1 MDNFF
6 KDTPD
11 FKFHLEHPIVK
22 KIVKLKE
29 RNFKESEQYDY
40 APLNH
45 EDAIDNYE
53 KILEIVGEICAD
65 TIAVNAEGVDIEGP
79 HIENNEVIYAKG
91 TTADYKALYDAGLI
105 GMSLPRKYG
114 GLNFPLLPY
123 VMAAEMVARADAGF
137 ANIWGLQDC
146 AETIYEFGSEEQREK
161 YLPRFNRDGVTAA
174 MVLTEPDAGSDLQSV
189 KLKATFDQEKNT
201 WILNGVKRFIT
212 NGDADLCLVLARSE
226 ENTLDAR
233 GLSMFIYDRT
243 NHAVEVRHL
252 EKKLGI
258 KGSPT
263 CELVFK
269 NAPAELVGKERFGLI
284 KYVMALMNSAR
295 LGVGAQSVGIA
306 DAAYREALKYAE
318 ERAQFGKFIVKF
330 PAVYEMLT
338 NMKVRLDALR
348 SLLYETTRFVDILK
362 VYEEVLRDGT
372 LESEERTEMKNY
384 AKLSNVFTPLIKLIA
399 SESCNRMAYD
409 SLQIHGGTGF
419 MKDFPIE
426 RIYRDARITSIY
438 EGTTQLQAVAAIKG
452 VTTGVFLEQIKQYES
467 EVFEGDNAIKEKLQK
482 MTAKYELVS
491 QKVMETNNTEYL
503 DFHARRLVEMAGN
516 IIMGYLL
523 VVNSQR
529 DEKFNKSA
537 KLFVNLVSSEN
548 NEKFDYIDNFDIDNL
563 DLYRSTGDEILQELE
578 LKIEEE

>member
-6 KDTPD
+6 TDTPD
-11 FKFHLEHPIVK
+11 FKFHLKDPIVK

-29 RNFKESEQYDY
+29 EDFKEADKFDF

-45 EDAIDNYE
+45 EDAIDTYE
-53 KILEIVGEICAD
+53 KILEIVGDICSN
-65 TIAVNAEGVDIEGP
+65 TIAKNAESVDLEGP

-91 TTADYKALYDAGLI
+91 TTEDYKALYDAGLI

-161 YLPRFNRDGVTAA
+161 YLPRFNRDGATAA
-174 MVLTEPDAGSDLQSV
+174 MVLTEPDAGSDLQAV
-189 KLKATFDQEKNT
+189 KLKATYDEAAKI
-201 WILNGVKRFIT
+201 WKLNGVKRFIT
-212 NGDADLCLVLARSE
+212 NGDADISLVLARSE
-226 ENTLDAR
+226 ENTTDAR
-233 GLSMFIYDRT
+233 GLSMFIYDR
-243 NHAVEVRHL
+243 NDHAVEVRHL

-269 NAPAELVGKERFGLI
+269 DAPAELVGKERFGLI

-318 ERAQFGKFIVKF
+318 ERAQFGKVIVNF
-330 PAVYEMLT
+330 PAVYEMIT
-338 NMKVRLDALR
+338 NMKVRIDALR
-348 SLLYETTRFVDILK
+348 SLLYETTRFVDISK
-362 VYEEVLRDGT
+362 VYEDVMRSRK
-372 LESEERTEMKNY
+372 LEKHERMEMKHY
-384 AKLSNVFTPLIKLIA
+384 AKLSNVFTPLIKLTA
-399 SESCNRMAYD
+399 SETCNTIAYD
-409 SLQIHGGTGF
+409 SLQIHGGIGF

-438 EGTTQLQAVAAIKG
+438 EGTSQLQAVAAIKG
-452 VTTGVFLEQIKQYES
+452 VTTGVFLEQIKKYDT
-467 EVFEGDNAIKEKLQK
+467 EVLDKNCEIRTKLHK
-482 MTAKYELVS
+482 MTEEFESITQRVIEFESQELI
-491 QKVMETNNTEYL
+491 
-503 DFHARRLVEMAGN
+503 DFHSTRLVEMAGN

-523 VVNSQR
+523 VLNSQR
-529 DEKFNKSA
+529 EEKFVKTA
-537 KLFVNLVSSEN
+537 KLYVNLVKSEN
-548 NEKFDYIDNFDIDNL
+548 RARFDYMDSFEFEN
-563 DLYRSTGDEILQELE
+563 LE
-578 LKIEEE
+578 LYKDVDVEVLQH

>member
-11 FKFHLEHPIVK
+11 FKFHLEHPIVE

-29 RNFKESEQYDY
+29 SGFTYAEEYDY

-45 EDAIDNYE
+45 EDALDSYNRV
-53 KILEIVGEICAD
+53 LDIVGDICAD
-65 TIAVNAEGVDIEGP
+65 TIAPNAESVDIEGP
-79 HIENNEVIYAKG
+79 KIVNNEVVYARG
-91 TTADYKALYDAGLI
+91 TTKNYEALHEAGLI

-123 VMAAEMVARADAGF
+123 VMAGEMIARADAGF

-146 AETIYEFGSEEQREK
+146 AETIYEFGSEEQKDK
-161 YLPRFNRDGVTAA
+161 YLPRFNRDGATAA

-189 KLKATFDQEKNT
+189 KLRATYDEQEKV
-201 WILNGVKRFIT
+201 WKLNGVKRFIT
-212 NGDADLCLVLARSE
+212 NGDADIALVLARSE
-226 ENTLDAR
+226 AKTSDAR
-233 GLSMFIYDRT
+233 GLSMFIYDRKH
-243 NHAVEVRHL
+243 HAVEVRHL

-269 NAPAELVGKERFGLI
+269 DAPVELVGSERFGLI

-318 ERAQFGKFIVKF
+318 ERAQFGKEIINF

-338 NMKVRLDALR
+338 NMKVRIDALR
-348 SLLYETTRFVDILK
+348 SLLYETTRFVDISKVYDELKKERSLDKEERMEMKGYLK
-362 VYEEVLRDGT
+362 V
-372 LESEERTEMKNY
+372 
-384 AKLSNVFTPLIKLIA
+384 ANVFTPLIKLVA
-399 SESCNRMAYD
+399 SEASNTIAYD
-409 SLQIHGGTGF
+409 SLQVHGGTGF

-452 VTTGVFLEQIKQYES
+452 VTTGVFIEQIKQYDN
-467 EVFEGDNAIKEKLQK
+467 EVLEENNALRNKLQV
-482 MTAKYELVS
+482 MTDNYEVIS
-491 QKVMETNNTEYL
+491 KKVIDTDYPDYL
-503 DFHARRLVEMAGN
+503 DFHSRRLVEMAGN

-523 VVNSQR
+523 VLNSQR
-529 DEKFNKSA
+529 DEKFMRSA
-537 KLFVNLVSSEN
+537 KLFINLVHSEN
-548 NEKFDYIDNFDIDNL
+548 HEKYDYIDNFEIEYL
-563 DLYRSTGDEILQELE
+563 ELYKLKDSKILQEQL
-578 LKIEEE
+578 

>member
-1 MDNFF
+1 MDNFY

-11 FKFHLEHPIVK
+11 FKFHLEHPILQ
-22 KIVKLKE
+22 KIVELKE
-29 RNFKESEQYDY
+29 NNFRDSENYDY
-40 APLNH
+40 APLNF
-45 EDAIDNYE
+45 EDAIDSYE
-53 KILEIVGEICAD
+53 KVLDIVGDICVE
-65 TIAVNAEGVDIEGP
+65 TIAPNAESVDLEGP
-79 HIENNEVIYAKG
+79 HIENNEVVYAKG
-91 TTADYKALYDAGLI
+91 TIENYKALHEAGLI

-123 VMAAEMVARADAGF
+123 VMAGEMIARSDAGF

-146 AETIYEFGSEEQREK
+146 AETIHEFGSEEQKDRI
-161 YLPRFNRDGVTAA
+161 LPRFNREGITAA

-189 KLKATFDQEKNT
+189 KLRATFDDKTNM
-201 WILNGVKRFIT
+201 WKLNGVKRFIT
-212 NGDADLCLVLARSE
+212 NGDADISLVLARSE
-226 ENTLDAR
+226 ENTADAR
-233 GLSMFIYDRT
+233 GLSMFIYDR
-243 NHAVEVRHL
+243 NDHALEVRHL

-269 NAPAELVGKERFGLI
+269 DAPAELVGNERFGLI

-318 ERAQFGKFIVKF
+318 ERAQFGKEIIHF

-338 NMKVRLDALR
+338 NMKVRIDALR
-348 SLLYETTRFVDILK
+348 SLLYETTRFVDITK
-362 VYEEVLRDGT
+362 VYEEVKQERK
-372 LESEERTEMKNY
+372 LEKEERMEMKNY
-384 AKLSNVFTPLIKLIA
+384 TKLAHVFTPLIKLVA
-399 SESCNRMAYD
+399 SEASNTIAYD

-452 VTTGVFLEQIKQYES
+452 VTTGVFLEKIRQYES
-467 EVFEGDNAIKEKLQK
+467 EVVENDILNKKLQD
-482 MTAKYELVS
+482 MTANYELIAK
-491 QKVMETNNTEYL
+491 KVMEIDYPDYL
-503 DFHARRLVEMAGN
+503 DFHTRRLVEMAGN

-523 VVNSQR
+523 VLNSQR
-529 DEKFNKSA
+529 EEKFGRSA
-537 KLFVNLVSSEN
+537 KIFIDLARSEN
-548 NEKFDYIDNFDIDNL
+548 QEKYDYIDNFEVESIE
-563 DLYRSTGDEILQELE
+563 LYKLKETETLQE
-578 LKIEEE
+578 IV

>member
-1 MDNFF
+1 MNNFF

-11 FKFHLEHPIVK
+11 FKFHLEHPIVQ
-22 KIVKLKE
+22 KIIKLKE
-29 RNFKESEQYDY
+29 RNFEESKEFDF

-45 EDAIDNYE
+45 EDAIDSYE
-53 KILEIVGEICAD
+53 KILDIVGEICSE
-65 TIAVNAEGVDIEGP
+65 TIAANAESVDIEGP
-79 HIENNEVIYAKG
+79 HIVNNEVVYAKG
-91 TTADYKALYDAGLI
+91 TTADYKALHDAGLI

-146 AETIYEFGSEEQREK
+146 AETIYEFGSEEQK
-161 YLPRFNRDGVTAA
+161 DKFLPRFNRDGVTAA

-189 KLKATFDQEKNT
+189 KLKATFNEEKQI

-212 NGDADLCLVLARSE
+212 NGDADISLVLARSE
-226 ENTLDAR
+226 EGTNDAR
-233 GLSMFIYDRT
+233 GLSMFIYDR
-243 NHAVEVRHL
+243 NDHAVEVRHL

-269 NAPAELVGKERFGLI
+269 DAPAELVGKERFGLI

-318 ERAQFGKFIVKF
+318 ERAQFGKVIVKF
-330 PAVYEMLT
+330 PAVYEMIT
-338 NMKVRLDALR
+338 NMKIRIDALR
-348 SLLYETTRFVDILK
+348 SLLYETTSFVDLFK
-362 VYEEVLRDGT
+362 AYEETMKERK
-372 LESEERTEMKNY
+372 LEKEERLEMKAY
-384 AKLSNVFTPLIKLIA
+384 AKLSNVFTPLIKLTA
-399 SESCNRMAYD
+399 SEACNTIAYD

-438 EGTTQLQAVAAIKG
+438 EGTTQLQAIAAIKG
-452 VTTGVFLEQIKQYES
+452 VTTGVFLEQIKKYDTEILEENSIIRAKLREMTLRYDEIS
-467 EVFEGDNAIKEKLQK
+467 E
-482 MTAKYELVS
+482 
-491 QKVMETNNTEYL
+491 KVIGLGNSDVL

-523 VVNSQR
+523 VLNSQR
-529 DEKFNKSA
+529 NEAFSKSARLFTNLVQSENTEKFN
-537 KLFVNLVSSEN
+537 
-548 NEKFDYIDNFDIDNL
+548 YMDNFEVED
-563 DLYRSTGDEILQELE
+563 LE
-578 LKIEEE
+578 LYKLDNSEVLEATI

>member
-11 FKFHLEHPIVK
+11 FKFHLEHPFIQ
-22 KIVKLKE
+22 KIVKIKE
-29 RNFKESEQYDY
+29 RNFEESEKYDY
-40 APLNH
+40 APQNH
-45 EDAIDNYE
+45 EDAIDSYE
-53 KILEIVGEICAD
+53 KILDIVGEICAV
-65 TIAVNAEGVDIEGP
+65 TIATNAKSVDLEGP
-79 HIENNEVIYAKG
+79 SLKNNEVIYAKG

-105 GMSLPRKYG
+105 GMALPRQYG

-146 AETIYEFGSEEQREK
+146 AETINEFGSEEQKEK

-189 KLKATFDQEKNT
+189 KLKATYNEDEKI
-201 WILNGVKRFIT
+201 WRLNGVKRFIT
-212 NGDADLCLVLARSE
+212 NGDADISLVLARSE
-226 ENTLDAR
+226 ENTIDAR
-233 GLSMFIYDRT
+233 GLSMFIYDRN

-269 NAPAELVGKERFGLI
+269 DAPAELVGKERFGLI

-318 ERAQFGKFIVKF
+318 ERAQFGKVIIKF
-330 PAVYEMLT
+330 PAVYEMIS
-338 NMKVRLDALR
+338 NMRVRVDALR
-348 SLLYETTRFVDILK
+348 SLLYETTRFVDVFK
-362 VYEEVLRDGT
+362 VYEEVMRDRP
-372 LESEERTEMKNY
+372 LEKEERMEMKAY
-384 AKLSNVFTPLIKLIA
+384 SKLANVFTPLIKLTA
-399 SESCNRMAYD
+399 SEACNSIAYD

-438 EGTTQLQAVAAIKG
+438 EGTTQLQTIAAIKG
-452 VTTGVFLEQIKQYES
+452 VTTGVYLKQIKQYES
-467 EVFEGDNAIKEKLQK
+467 EVQKENEHLNTVLKK
-482 MTAKYELVS
+482 MTLEYE
-491 QKVMETNNTEYL
+491 EIIDIITEIDVPDYF
-503 DFHARRLVEMAGN
+503 DFHSRRLVEMAGN
-516 IIMGYLL
+516 IIMAYLL
-523 VVNSQR
+523 LLNSQR
-529 DEKFNKSA
+529 DQKFNNSA
-537 KLFVNLVSSEN
+537 KLFINLVRSEN
-548 NEKFDYIDNFDIDNL
+548 HEKYHYIKDFEFEN
-563 DLYRSTGDEILQELE
+563 LE
-578 LKIEEE
+578 LYKIEVHDTL

>member
-11 FKFHLEHPIVK
+11 FKFHLEHPIVQ
-22 KIVKLKE
+22 KIVQLKE
-29 RNFKESEQYDY
+29 RDFTDAEKYDY
-40 APLNH
+40 APSNFK
-45 EDAIDNYE
+45 DAIDSYE
-53 KILEIVGEICAD
+53 KVLDIVGDICHD
-65 TIAVNAEGVDIEGP
+65 TIAPNAESVDLEGP
-79 HIENNEVIYAKG
+79 HIENNEVVYAKG
-91 TTADYKALYDAGLI
+91 TSENYAALHEAGLI

-123 VMAAEMVARADAGF
+123 VMAGEMIARSDAGF

-146 AETIYEFGSEEQREK
+146 AETIHEFGSEEQKDRF
-161 YLPRFNRDGVTAA
+161 LPRFNRDGVTAA

-189 KLKATFDQEKNT
+189 KLRAIYDEENKT
-201 WILNGVKRFIT
+201 WKLNGVKRFIT
-212 NGDADLCLVLARSE
+212 NGDADISLVLARSE
-226 ENTLDAR
+226 ENTADAR
-233 GLSMFIYDRT
+233 GLSMFIYDRKH
-243 NHAVEVRHL
+243 HALEVRHL

-269 NAPAELVGKERFGLI
+269 DAPAELVGNERFGLI

-306 DAAYREALKYAE
+306 DAAYREAIKYAE
-318 ERAQFGKFIVKF
+318 ERAQFGKEIIHF

-338 NMKVRLDALR
+338 NMKVKIDALR
-348 SLLYETTRFVDILK
+348 SLLYETTMFVDITK
-362 VYEEVLRDGT
+362 VYEEVKQERSL
-372 LESEERTEMKNY
+372 LKEERMEMKNF
-384 AKLSNVFTPLIKLIA
+384 AKLANVFTPLIKLVA
-399 SESCNRMAYD
+399 SEASNIIAYD

-452 VTTGVFLEQIKQYES
+452 VTTNVFLDQIKKYDDEVVGNETMKGYLQELTAQYE
-467 EVFEGDNAIKEKLQK
+467 EITIK
-482 MTAKYELVS
+482 V
-491 QKVMETNNTEYL
+491 VETDYPDYQ

-523 VVNSQR
+523 LLNSQR
-529 DEKFNKSA
+529 NEKFSRSA
-537 KLFVNLVSSEN
+537 KLFISLVRSEN
-548 NEKFDYIDNFDIDNL
+548 LEKFDYINNFEVENIEL
-563 DLYRSTGDEILQELE
+563 YKGCVDLNDSDS
-578 LKIEEE
+578 LKQQL

>member
-1 MDNFF
+1 MNNFF
-6 KDTPD
+6 TDTPD
-11 FKFHLEHPIVK
+11 FKFHLKNPIVK

-29 RNFKESEQYDY
+29 QDFKESEEFDF

-45 EDAIDNYE
+45 EDAIDSYE
-53 KILEIVGEICAD
+53 KILDIVGDICAN
-65 TIAVNAEGVDIEGP
+65 TIATNAESVDLEGP

-91 TTADYKALYDAGLI
+91 TTEDYKALYDAGLI
-105 GMSLPRKYG
+105 GLSLPRKYG

-146 AETIYEFGSEEQREK
+146 AETIYEFGSEAQREK
-161 YLPRFNRDGVTAA
+161 YLPRFNRDGATAA
-174 MVLTEPDAGSDLQSV
+174 MVLTEPDAGSDLQAV
-189 KLKATFDQEKNT
+189 KLKAVFNEEKNT

-212 NGDADLCLVLARSE
+212 NGDADISLVLARSE
-226 ENTLDAR
+226 EGTSDAR
-233 GLSMFIYDRT
+233 GLSMFIYDR
-243 NHAVEVRHL
+243 NDHAVEVRHL

-269 NAPAELVGKERFGLI
+269 DAPAELVGKERFGLI

-318 ERAQFGKFIVKF
+318 ERAQFGKTIVNF

-338 NMKVRLDALR
+338 NMKVRIDALR
-348 SLLYETTRFVDILK
+348 SLLYETTRFVDISK
-362 VYEEVLRDGT
+362 VYEDVMRSRK
-372 LESEERTEMKNY
+372 LEKDERMEMKHY
-384 AKLSNVFTPLIKLIA
+384 AKLSNVFTPLIKLTA
-399 SESCNRMAYD
+399 SETCNKIAYD

-438 EGTTQLQAVAAIKG
+438 EGTSQLQAVAAIKG
-452 VTTGVFLEQIKQYES
+452 VTTGVFLEQIKNYDA
-467 EVFEGDNAIKEKLQK
+467 EVSDKNCEIRTKLHK
-482 MTAKYELVS
+482 MTEEYKSIVERVVTQESNELI
-491 QKVMETNNTEYL
+491 
-503 DFHARRLVEMAGN
+503 DFHSTRLVEMAGN

-523 VVNSQR
+523 VLNSQKE
-529 DEKFNKSA
+529 EKFVKTA
-537 KLFVNLVSSEN
+537 KLYVNLVKSEN
-548 NEKFDYIDNFDIDNL
+548 RERFDYMASF
-563 DLYRSTGDEILQELE
+563 EIENLE
-578 LKIEEE
+578 LYKDVDIEVLQH

>member
-11 FKFHLEHPIVK
+11 FKFHLEHPLVQ

-29 RNFKESEQYDY
+29 HNFSESEKYDF

-45 EDAIDNYE
+45 NDAIDSYN
-53 KILEIVGEICAD
+53 KILDIVGEICAN
-65 TIAVNAEGVDIEGP
+65 TIAKNAESVDIEGP
-79 HIENNEVIYAKG
+79 HIENGEVIYAKG
-91 TTADYKALYDAGLI
+91 TTENYQALYKAGLI
-105 GMSLPRKYG
+105 GMALPRKYG

-123 VMAAEMVARADAGF
+123 VMAAEMVARSDAGF

-146 AETIYEFGSEEQREK
+146 AETIYEFGSEEQKEM
-161 YLPRFNRDGVTAA
+161 YLPRFNRDGATAA

-189 KLKATFDQEKNT
+189 KLRATFNEEKNT

-212 NGDADLCLVLARSE
+212 NGDADISLVLARSE
-226 ENTLDAR
+226 ENTTDAR
-233 GLSMFIYDRT
+233 GLSMFIYDRN

-269 NAPAELVGKERFGLI
+269 DAPAELVGKERFGLI

-318 ERAQFGKFIVKF
+318 ERAQFGKVIVKF
-330 PAVYEMLT
+330 PAVYEMIT
-338 NMKVRLDALR
+338 NMKVKIDALR
-348 SLLYETTRFVDILK
+348 SLLYETTSFVDISK
-362 VYEEVLRDGT
+362 VYEEVMKERK
-372 LESEERTEMKNY
+372 LEKEERMEMKAY
-384 AKLSNVFTPLIKLIA
+384 SRLASVFTPLIKLMA
-399 SESCNRMAYD
+399 SETCNRIAYD

-438 EGTTQLQAVAAIKG
+438 EGTSQLQAVAAIKG
-452 VTTGVFLEQIKQYES
+452 VTTHVFLEQIKMYES
-467 EVFEGDNAIKEKLQK
+467 EVSEENGLLKKKLQK
-482 MTAKYELVS
+482 MTDDYEAIS
-491 QKVMETNNTEYL
+491 KKIIEINNTELL
-503 DFHARRLVEMAGN
+503 DFHSRRLVEMAGN

-523 VVNSQR
+523 VLNSQR
-529 DEKFNKSA
+529 DKKFNKSA
-537 KLFVNLVSSEN
+537 ELFLNLIQSEN
-548 NEKFDYIDNFDIDNL
+548 SEKYNYIANFEVEN
-563 DLYRSTGDEILQELE
+563 LE
-578 LKIEEE
+578 LYKLEGFKGEEE

>member
-6 KDTPD
+6 TDTPD
-11 FKFHLEHPIVK
+11 FKFHLKDPLLK
-22 KIVKLKE
+22 KVVELKE
-29 RNFKESEQYDY
+29 DNFKQSEEFDY

-45 EDAIDNYE
+45 EDAIDSYE
-53 KILEIVGEICAD
+53 KVLEIVGDICAN
-65 TIAVNAEGVDIEGP
+65 TISPNAEGVDLEGP
-79 HIENNEVIYAKG
+79 SIKDNEVIYAKG
-91 TTADYKALYDAGLI
+91 TTEDYKALYEAGLI

-146 AETIYEFGSEEQREK
+146 AETIYEFGSEEQK
-161 YLPRFNRDGVTAA
+161 DKFLPRFNRDGATAA
-174 MVLTEPDAGSDLQSV
+174 MVLTEPDAGSDLQAV
-189 KLKATFDQEKNT
+189 KLKAVFDKEKNT

-212 NGDADLCLVLARSE
+212 NGDADISLVLARSE
-226 ENTLDAR
+226 EGTTDAR
-233 GLSMFIYDRT
+233 GLSMFVYDR
-243 NHAVEVRHL
+243 NDHAVEVRHL

-284 KYVMALMNSAR
+284 KYVMSLMNSAR

-318 ERAQFGKFIVKF
+318 ERAQFGKVIVNF

-338 NMKVRLDALR
+338 NMKIRVDALR
-348 SLLYETTRFVDILK
+348 SLLYETTRFVDIFK
-362 VYEEVLRDGT
+362 AYEDVMKNRP
-372 LESEERTEMKNY
+372 LEKEERLEMKQY
-384 AKLSNVFTPLIKLIA
+384 GKLSNVFTPLIKLTA
-399 SESCNRMAYD
+399 SEACNRIAYD

-438 EGTTQLQAVAAIKG
+438 EGTSQLQAVAAIKG
-452 VTTGVFLEQIKQYES
+452 VTTGVFFDQIKEYDSQVSDKNCE
-467 EVFEGDNAIKEKLQK
+467 IRTKLHK
-482 MTAKYELVS
+482 MTEEYQSITKRVIEFGSNELI
-491 QKVMETNNTEYL
+491 
-503 DFHARRLVEMAGN
+503 DFHSTRLVEMAGN

-523 VVNSQR
+523 VLNSQK
-529 DEKFNKSA
+529 DEKFIKTA
-537 KLFVNLVSSEN
+537 RLYVNLVRSEN
-548 NEKFDYIDNFDIDNL
+548 KERSDYMSGFSIENL
-563 DLYRSTGDEILQELE
+563 EMYKDVDVEVLQH
-578 LKIEEE
+578 

>member
-11 FKFHLEHPIVK
+11 FKFHLEHPIVR
-22 KIVKLKE
+22 KIVRLKE
-29 RNFKESEQYDY
+29 SSFSDSEKYDY

-45 EDAIDNYE
+45 EDAIDSYE
-53 KILEIVGEICAD
+53 KVLDIVGDICAD
-65 TIAVNAEGVDIEGP
+65 TISPNAESVDLEGP
-79 HIENNEVIYAKG
+79 HIENNKVVYAKG
-91 TTADYKALYDAGLI
+91 TIENYKALHEAGLI

-123 VMAAEMVARADAGF
+123 VMAGEMIARSDAGF

-146 AETIYEFGSEEQREK
+146 AETIHEFGSEEQK
-161 YLPRFNRDGVTAA
+161 DSFLPRFNRDGVTAA

-189 KLKATFDQEKNT
+189 KLRATFDEKENN
-201 WILNGVKRFIT
+201 WKLNGVKRFIT
-212 NGDADLCLVLARSE
+212 NGDADISLVLARSE
-226 ENTLDAR
+226 ENTADAR
-233 GLSMFIYDRT
+233 GLSMFIYDRKH
-243 NHAVEVRHL
+243 HALEVRHL

-269 NAPAELVGKERFGLI
+269 DAPAELVGNERFGLI

-306 DAAYREALKYAE
+306 DAAYREAIKYAE
-318 ERAQFGKFIVKF
+318 ERAQFGKEIIHF
-330 PAVYEMLT
+330 PAVYEMLV
-338 NMKVRLDALR
+338 NMKIRIDALR
-348 SLLYETTRFVDILK
+348 SLLYETTRYVDISK
-362 VYEEVLRDGT
+362 VYEEVKKERS
-372 LESEERTEMKNY
+372 LEKEERMEMKNY
-384 AKLSNVFTPLIKLIA
+384 AKLANVFTPLIKLVA
-399 SESCNRMAYD
+399 SEASNTIAYD

-452 VTTGVFLEQIKQYES
+452 VTTGVFLEQIKQYDS
-467 EVFEGDNAIKEKLQK
+467 EVVGNVELKKVLQE
-482 MTAKYELVS
+482 MTAKYEKIT
-491 QKVMETNNTEYL
+491 QKVIDTDFPDYM
-503 DFHARRLVEMAGN
+503 DFHTRRLVEMAGN

-523 VVNSQR
+523 ILNSQR
-529 DEKFNKSA
+529 DEKFERSA
-537 KLFVNLVSSEN
+537 KLFIGLARSEN
-548 NEKFDYIDNFDIDNL
+548 KEKYDYINNFEVENINL
-563 DLYRSTGDEILQELE
+563 YKGCLGLSEEILKEHL
-578 LKIEEE
+578 